1 MWLDIPAGQV
11 ARIELPGGRYLIVT
25 TKPNGQTDLTIPT
38 DDGHPL
44 EVRLPA
50 AA

>member
-11 ARIELPGGRYLIVT
+11 ARIELPNGMFLIVA
-25 TKPNGQTDLTIPT
+25 TKANGQTDLTIPT
-38 DDGHPL
+38 NDGQQL

>member
-11 ARIELPGGRYLIVT
+11 ARIELPGGRFLIVT
-25 TKPNGQTDLTIPT
+25 TKPDGQIDLSIPS
-38 DDGHPL
+38 DDGQQL